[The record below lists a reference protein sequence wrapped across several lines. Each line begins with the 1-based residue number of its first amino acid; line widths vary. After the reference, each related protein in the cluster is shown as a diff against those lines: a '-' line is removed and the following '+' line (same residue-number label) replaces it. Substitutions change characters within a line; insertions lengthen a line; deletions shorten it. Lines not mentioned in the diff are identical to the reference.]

1 MQALN
6 WDCSSSKTSATSS
19 APPTG
24 IWVRTRVA
32 LASTTE
38 GDDKPGKYPQVFAAA
53 EVLVAKKLDLLP
65 YVDYDMAKVR
75 RHALAVNPRPRVFE
89 LSCRTG
95 EGLGIWCDW
104 ILAHVRVDGR

>member
-1 MQALN
+1 M
-6 WDCSSSKTSATSS
+6 
-19 APPTG
+19 
-24 IWVRTRVA
+24 RTRVA

-95 EGLGIWCDW
+95 EGLDAWCDQ
-104 ILAHVRVDGR
+104 ILAFARGDGQ